1 MAANETQT
9 AMVGLVLGAV
19 LVVVGIGAY
28 VVTDFAHVTAL
39 IPAIFG
45 FVFVAL
51 GLVGRN
57 GNRQS
62 VVTYG
67 LGVFALL
74 GVAGSLRGVPDIIA
88 LLTGGSVDSVVGPL
102 TQGLMI
108 LVSLVVLGVVG
119 RDVLAGR

>member
-9 AMVGLVLGAV
+9 AMVGVVLGAV

-28 VVTDFAHVTAL
+28 VSTDFVHVTAL
-39 IPAIFG
+39 IPALFG
-45 FVFVAL
+45 LVFVAL
-51 GLVGRN
+51 GFVGRN

-74 GVAGSLRGVPDIIA
+74 GVAGSLRGVPDILA
-88 LLTGGSVDSVVGPL
+88 LLTGGSVDSLAGPL

-108 LVSLVVLGVVG
+108 LVCLVVLGVVG
-119 RDVLAGR
+119 RDIRANR